1 MKKFLLFT
9 ISLLFTF
16 SLSSQESPE
25 IWMSYELKAKKGMT
39 EKFEQAAAKKMKN
52 LITLLKQEC
61 ILLT

>member
-39 EKFEQAAAKKMKN
+39 EKFEQAAAKKNEK
-52 LITLLKQEC
+52 I
-61 ILLT
+61 